1 MVIIHDVPPRARE
14 GLRGVVRKLRRRVMG
29 DFLRLKL
36 EKTLR
41 DLTPT
46 ETPSLGRNRVIRQ
59 NAATQVS
66 LSSSVD

>member
-1 MVIIHDVPPRARE
+1 ME
-14 GLRGVVRKLRRRVMG
+14 

-66 LSSSVD
+66 LSSLVD